1 MSFIL
6 ALRLLGFFIGAVL
19 QFSLLALVRRY
30 RQIRKVESVFLW
42 LTACLLI
49 WNFCKFLALL
59 IESTHGTTPMT
70 QFFLKLGPVPLA
82 YCALWVIPSLLLHT
96 HIALGRVYLQWR
108 VTRLFR
114 IVEAAAY
121 LPLVALPSHL
131 VEFLGDYPSGSPYTR
146 SFATWLALALL
157 SSAVMEVLLLR
168 RSRKT
173 EERRLFWVLTTI
185 FATTALLI
193 LYAFW
198 IEEYQPE
205 WNTPFE
211 TLLMLSSIIPSAIL
225 TYTVFHYRFL
235 DVVIDRSIGYMFA
248 AILFL
253 MIYFAG
259 VGWVRDLLHDAIEF
273 PGIVVDAGMILALF
287 AFFQP
292 VRHWVDKS
300 VDTFYAAEIAK
311 FQNLAVRLNDASRT
325 TVEVE
330 KLVRFME
337 DLLQR
342 ELALSGVRIL
352 LYASGEGE
360 DPSSKPEPK
369 GTVRDKNE
377 KILLPR
383 GKEIIGEIQVVEELG
398 HLSSE
403 QRAGLQFL
411 VTQIVAA
418 IENCKLSE
426 GKILLER
433 KLAEKDMLAT
443 LGQAAATVAH
453 NIRNPLSSIKTII
466 QLIQEDKECNHRYDR
481 DLSLVNNEI
490 DRLTNSVRQ
499 LLDFSKQTPIVT
511 EVTLQQVLQKV
522 YLLFQP
528 EAQRRGICLELQQDP
543 VSLVVLG
550 NAEVLAEVFQNLLVN
565 ALEISAPQTCIQ
577 IRAFAYTGN
586 HKKFAAVH
594 VEDQGPGIPASLR
607 EKVFKP
613 FFTTKQKGTGLGL
626 AIVQRRVMD
635 MGGQVNVVSPV
646 AESRGTRFELIF
658 PLIA

>member
-1 MSFIL
+1 
-6 ALRLLGFFIGAVL
+6 
-19 QFSLLALVRRY
+19 
-30 RQIRKVESVFLW
+30 
-42 LTACLLI
+42 
-49 WNFCKFLALL
+49 
-59 IESTHGTTPMT
+59 
-70 QFFLKLGPVPLA
+70 
-82 YCALWVIPSLLLHT
+82 
-96 HIALGRVYLQWR
+96 
-108 VTRLFR
+108 
-114 IVEAAAY
+114 
-121 LPLVALPSHL
+121 
-131 VEFLGDYPSGSPYTR
+131 
-146 SFATWLALALL
+146 
-157 SSAVMEVLLLR
+157 
-168 RSRKT
+168 
-173 EERRLFWVLTTI
+173 
-185 FATTALLI
+185 
-193 LYAFW
+193 
-198 IEEYQPE
+198 
-205 WNTPFE
+205 
-211 TLLMLSSIIPSAIL
+211 
-225 TYTVFHYRFL
+225 
-235 DVVIDRSIGYMFA
+235 
-248 AILFL
+248 
-253 MIYFAG
+253 
-259 VGWVRDLLHDAIEF
+259 
-273 PGIVVDAGMILALF
+273 
-287 AFFQP
+287 
-292 VRHWVDKS
+292 
-300 VDTFYAAEIAK
+300 
-311 FQNLAVRLNDASRT
+311 
-325 TVEVE
+325 VEVE